1 MPVNAFQL
9 ITGGNKL
16 AAILAGA
23 GVLVWVLAY
32 IFIFVKGFQDKS
44 YGIPALA
51 ITLNFT
57 WEFIFL
63 YIYPTNPPAR
73 FQDWLWLLF
82 DLPNVYLLL
91 RFGRNCQTIPEFR
104 KNFFSLISLA
114 FVLAFFGHIVF
125 HQRYHDP
132 DGTDAAYLINYLMSV
147 LFVFFYFGRRQLLG
161 IQVPGLSY
169 AGAWA
174 KLIGTLLIDIANV
187 VIWIGHSGTHYF
199 MIYLFIG
206 IFIFDVWYLYLMH
219 LSHRATM
226 AIGRHT
232 TARAVMAA

>member
-44 YGIPALA
+44 YGIPAVA

-82 DLPNVYLLL
+82 DLPNLYLLL
-91 RFGRNCQTIPEFR
+91 RFGRNSARISFHLFPWHSFWPSSDMSCFTSGTTIPTVLMPLT
-104 KNFFSLISLA
+104 SL
-114 FVLAFFGHIVF
+114 
-125 HQRYHDP
+125 
-132 DGTDAAYLINYLMSV
+132 
-147 LFVFFYFGRRQLLG
+147 
-161 IQVPGLSY
+161 
-169 AGAWA
+169 
-174 KLIGTLLIDIANV
+174 
-187 VIWIGHSGTHYF
+187 
-199 MIYLFIG
+199 
-206 IFIFDVWYLYLMH
+206 
-219 LSHRATM
+219 
-226 AIGRHT
+226 T
-232 TARAVMAA
+232 T